1 MTKDKKHYAPWSRT
15 EEEDLQVQKSLD
27 KASANQ
33 MAGFVDEL
41 LAKADKEAGDEEDGS
56 REG

>member
-15 EEEDLQVQKSLD
+15 EDEDLKVQKALD
-27 KASANQ
+27 EASANQ

-41 LAKADKEAGDEEDGS
+41 LDMAERDAGGEADCLAE
-56 REG
+56 R